1 MKTVPY
7 VKTIGYC
14 YGNHNIIYN
23 YKDDC
28 QYLVLKPSSILSSVL
43 LASGKQYVL
52 QVIILIFCLIFYRPL
67 KIAPIYLRIKRN
79 LFPALKGTGIDTP
92 LSYNND
98 PNHLF

>member
-1 MKTVPY
+1 MRTVPY
-7 VKTIGYC
+7 VQTIGYC

-23 YKDDC
+23 KDDC

-52 QVIILIFCLIFYRPL
+52 QVTIFIFYLIFYRPL

-79 LFPALKGTGIDTP
+79 LFPALKGAGIDTP

-98 PNHLF
+98 SNHLF